1 MFSTRSGH
9 REMAASDY
17 IDQVQKLYIAYFGRP
32 ADPTGLNYWTS
43 QVNAAGGNMVVAIAG
58 FCLALSIC
66 RR

>member
-1 MFSTRSGH
+1 
-9 REMAASDY
+9 MAASDY
-17 IDQVQKLYIAYFGRP
+17 MDQVQKLYIAYFGRP
-32 ADPTGLNYWTS
+32 ADPTGLNYWSS